1 MNYLSKTL
9 LAASA
14 LLAASTASAEGFYLG
29 LGYQIGTYDENGVP
43 EADLSAIKLEAGT
56 YFSENIAIEA
66 HVNLGM
72 DSDTV
77 AVPVDSSTSIDVEV
91 ELKSA
96 ASLFLKGDL
105 EVAPDFNLYGL
116 VGFSQVKIDALASAQ
131 GFSASV
137 STSDTGFSYGVGAEV
152 GFGEQVY
159 VSAEYISYIS
169 EDEYDYN
176 GINLGV
182 HKKF

>member
-1 MNYLSKTL
+1 MKTFTKSL

-14 LLAASTASAEGFYLG
+14 LVVASSASAEGFYLG
-29 LGYQIGTYDENGVP
+29 LGYQIGTYDESGVP
-43 EADLSAIKLEAGT
+43 EADLSAIKFEAGT
-56 YFSENIAIEA
+56 YFMDNIAVEA

-77 AVPVDSSTSIDVEV
+77 AVPVDSSTNINVDV

-105 EVAPDFNLYGL
+105 EVSPNFNLYGL
-116 VGFSQVKIDALASAQ
+116 LGFSQVKVDATASAQ
-131 GFSASV
+131 GFSYSAS
-137 STSDTGFSYGVGAEV
+137 TTDTGLSYGAGAEV
-152 GFGEQVY
+152 GFGDQVF